1 MVVRGGECKD
11 YFLASWINSVD
22 KWGEGSIPCPPP
34 RIAWGLMQGWIE
46 KFSCERVNKTASLSF
61 TLQYTFPPP
70 PSFPSPPS
78 HSFSFPKLTPHPFSL
93 DTRPHYY
100 PSWIVRA
107 QTFAKM
113 FIIKQRSK
121 YLNKC
126 FQEVSLCRLYGWNY
140 LVTLVGGG
148 DFNVGGF
155 LCLRDDKSLSS
166 FPKMLFIIK
175 FHRVVFHFFPL

>member
-1 MVVRGGECKD
+1 MGGG
-11 YFLASWINSVD
+11 VD
-22 KWGEGSIPCPPP
+22 PPP
-34 RIAWGLMQGWIE
+34 HRMAWGWMQGWIE
-46 KFSCERVNKTASLSF
+46 KFSSERVNKTASLSF

-78 HSFSFPKLTPHPFSL
+78 HSLSFPKLTPHPFSL

-107 QTFAKM
+107 QTFEKM

-126 FQEVSLCRLYGWNY
+126 FQEVSLCRLYGWDMS
-140 LVTLVGGG
+140 VTLVGGG

-155 LCLRDDKSLSS
+155 LCLRL
-166 FPKMLFIIK
+166 IIK
-175 FHRVVFHFFPL
+175 FPYFVKNNFCDNITYALQWRTQDFKWGGALS